1 MLRVDYMSKLVK
13 IIIIPPYR
21 GAKRPNRVVNR
32 PAGGAMNHASAYP
45 YDPIFRAPQSE
56 KSDRA
61 ASNGP
66 ILRIFAML
74 SAVARRA

>member
-1 MLRVDYMSKLVK
+1 MLRVDYVSKLVK

-32 PAGGAMNHASAYP
+32 PEGAMNDAAAYR

-56 KSDRA
+56 KS
-61 ASNGP
+61 
-66 ILRIFAML
+66 
-74 SAVARRA
+74 

>member
-1 MLRVDYMSKLVK
+1 MLRVDYVSKLVK

-32 PAGGAMNHASAYP
+32 PAGAMNHAAAYP

-56 KSDRA
+56 KS
-61 ASNGP
+61 
-66 ILRIFAML
+66 
-74 SAVARRA
+74 